1 MPHPT
6 PGTPAL
12 RPPISPALPPGRKR
26 GYTFGM
32 AIVVNRQTKL
42 TYEDYVHFPDDGR
55 IHELIDGDHY
65 VSPAPGTGHQRVS
78 RRIQFQLYEQLE
90 KPGLAEVFNAPTDVH
105 LTEIDVVQPDLAV
118 IDLTRKHI
126 ISPKKIN
133 AAPELV
139 VEILS
144 DSTATRDLSLKRDLY
159 QRAGVPEYWI
169 VDPEANEVRPFRL
182 STDGVYEALPAQRE
196 HVEFHTER
204 LHVVVDLTQV
214 W

>member
-1 MPHPT
+1 
-6 PGTPAL
+6 
-12 RPPISPALPPGRKR
+12 
-26 GYTFGM
+26 M

-90 KPGLAEVFNAPTDVH
+90 KPGLAEVFNAPTDIH

-133 AAPELV
+133 AAPDLV

-144 DSTATRDLSLKRDLY
+144 ESTAPRDRSLKRDLY
-159 QRAGVPEYWI
+159 QRAGVPQYWI
-169 VDPEANEVRPFRL
+169 VDPEANEVRPHRL
-182 STDGVYEALPAQRE
+182 SAEGVYEELPAQRE
-196 HVEFHTER
+196 RIEFRTER
-204 LHVVVDLTQV
+204 LHAVVDLTQV

>member
-1 MPHPT
+1 
-6 PGTPAL
+6 
-12 RPPISPALPPGRKR
+12 
-26 GYTFGM
+26 M
-32 AIVVNRQTKL
+32 AIVVNRKTKL

-118 IDLTRKHI
+118 IDLGRKHI

-182 STDGVYEALPAQRE
+182 SADGVYEALPAQRE
-196 HVEFHTER
+196 RIEFHTER
-204 LHVVVDLTQV
+204 LNAVVDLTQV

>member
-1 MPHPT
+1 
-6 PGTPAL
+6 
-12 RPPISPALPPGRKR
+12 
-26 GYTFGM
+26 M

-42 TYEDYVHFPDDGR
+42 TYEDYIHFPDDGR

-65 VSPAPGTGHQRVS
+65 VSPAPGTGHQRIS

-90 KPGLAEVFNAPTDVH
+90 KTGRAEVFNAPTDIH

-118 IDLTRKHI
+118 IDLARRHI
-126 ISPKKIN
+126 ITTKKIN

-144 DSTATRDLSLKRDLY
+144 ESTAERDISLKRDLY
-159 QRAGVPEYWI
+159 QRAGVTEYWI
-169 VDPEANEVRPFRL
+169 VDPAANEVRPFRL
-182 STDGVYEALPAQRE
+182 SADGVYEALPVQRE
-196 HVEFHTER
+196 HIEFRTER
-204 LHVVVDLTQV
+204 LYATVDLTEV

>member
-1 MPHPT
+1 
-6 PGTPAL
+6 
-12 RPPISPALPPGRKR
+12 
-26 GYTFGM
+26 
-32 AIVVNRQTKL
+32 
-42 TYEDYVHFPDDGR
+42 
-55 IHELIDGDHY
+55 
-65 VSPAPGTGHQRVS
+65 VS

-90 KPGLAEVFNAPTDVH
+90 KPGLAEVFNAPTDIH

-133 AAPELV
+133 AAPDLV

-144 DSTATRDLSLKRDLY
+144 ESTAPRDRSLKRDLY

-169 VDPEANEVRPFRL
+169 VDPEANEVRPHRL
-182 STDGVYEALPAQRE
+182 SAEGVYEELPAQRE
-196 HVEFHTER
+196 RIEFHTER
-204 LHVVVDLTQV
+204 LHAVVDLTQV

>member
-1 MPHPT
+1 
-6 PGTPAL
+6 
-12 RPPISPALPPGRKR
+12 
-26 GYTFGM
+26 M

-65 VSPAPGTGHQRVS
+65 VSPAPGTDHQRVS

-118 IDLTRKHI
+118 VDLTRKYI
-126 ISPKKIN
+126 ISAKKID

-139 VEILS
+139 VEIIS

-169 VDPEANEVRPFRL
+169 VDPAEHEVRPFRL
-182 STDGVYEALPAQRE
+182 SGEGAYEGLPAQRE
-196 HVEFHTER
+196 RIEFHTER
-204 LHVVVDLTQV
+204 LHAVVDLTQV